1 MKIFFIT
8 KRQYMLKDLLDDRF
22 GRLSELA
29 LGLADLGHEVAGTV
43 LSYSVCPEGEYRIK
57 SQKTGKEVAWN
68 SFNAGRFRPFGL
80 ARFARSAL
88 HLARAFKPD
97 LIVASSDTFYIVLG
111 WRLAHRVGVP
121 FVADLYDN
129 YESFSSARIPGLLPL
144 YRYAIKAA
152 DGAMC
157 ISQPLATYLR
167 TSCGRAGP
175 IIVVENAIDAE
186 VFHRRDRA
194 ECRRRLGLP
203 EGALIVGTAGAL
215 YRNRNIEVLL
225 RAFDILIGRRD
236 DVVLALAGPRDIEIP
251 DHPQVH
257 DSGVLD
263 WHDVAN
269 FVNALDV
276 GVICNRDSAFGNFCF
291 PQKAYEM
298 IGCEIPICAAAVGS
312 MKLLL
317 EDWQQCLFEP
327 DNAEGLAHVIEE
339 QFARPIWPALAV
351 PTWGGLARR
360 TACFLESVVA
370 GGTVPRLFEPDDV
383 TLDAVE
389 RAAAAT
395 GGSSDR
401 VTPSAQPPRSANS

>member
-1 MKIFFIT
+1 
-8 KRQYMLKDLLDDRF
+8 MLKDLLDDRF

-29 LGLADLGHEVAGTV
+29 LGLADLGHEVTGAL
-43 LSYSVCPEGEYRIK
+43 LSYSTCPEGEYRIK
-57 SQKTGKEVAWN
+57 SRKTGEEVSWH
-68 SFNAGRFRPFGL
+68 SFNAGHVKPFGF

-97 LIVASSDTFYIVLG
+97 LVVASSDTFYIVLG
-111 WRLAHRVGVP
+111 WRLARRVGVP

-144 YRYAIKAA
+144 YRYAVKAA

-157 ISQPLATYLR
+157 ISQPLAAYLR
-167 TSCGRAGP
+167 ASCGRAGP
-175 IIVVENAIDAE
+175 TIVVENAIDGE
-186 VFHRRDRA
+186 VFHHRDRA

-251 DHPQVH
+251 DHPQIH
-257 DSGVLD
+257 YSGVLD
-263 WHDVAN
+263 WHDVAV

-276 GVICNRDSAFGNFCF
+276 GVICNRDSAFGIFCF

-317 EDWQQCLFEP
+317 EDCQQCLFEP
-327 DNAEGLAHVIEE
+327 DSAESLAQVIEA
-339 QFARPIWPALAV
+339 QLARPVWPALDI
-351 PTWGGLARR
+351 PTWDVLARR
-360 TACFLESVVA
+360 TASFLESVA
-370 GGTVPRLFEPDDV
+370 GGDTEPWGFETDDV
-383 TLDAVE
+383 TSVAVE
-389 RAAAAT
+389 HAAAVA
-395 GGSSDR
+395 GRSSNR
-401 VTPSAQPPRSANS
+401 MISGAQPSWSANT